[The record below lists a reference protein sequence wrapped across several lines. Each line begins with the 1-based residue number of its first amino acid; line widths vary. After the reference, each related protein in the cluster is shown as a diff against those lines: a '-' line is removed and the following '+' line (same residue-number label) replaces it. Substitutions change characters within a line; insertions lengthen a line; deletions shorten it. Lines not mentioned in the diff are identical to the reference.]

1 MDRRILVS
9 PDEEITLRRVALGIA
24 KPQDLRAADLRHLFE
39 LNLVE
44 HRGGRVILTERGRH
58 RYQSL
63 PKATDK
69 AGAEGLPDLAT
80 VLRRQWSG
88 TGS

>member
-44 HRGGRVILTERGRH
+44 HRGGWVILTERG
-58 RYQSL
+58 
-63 PKATDK
+63 
-69 AGAEGLPDLAT
+69 AT
-80 VLRRQWSG
+80 VTSRSPRPPISPVPRDYRIG
-88 TGS
+88 DRA

>member
-44 HRGGRVILTERGRH
+44 HLGGLVILTERGRR

-63 PKATDK
+63 PKAADK
-69 AGAEGLPDLAT
+69 PGAEGLPDLAT

>member
-39 LNLVE
+39 LHLVE
-44 HRGGRVILTERGRH
+44 HR
-58 RYQSL
+58 
-63 PKATDK
+63 A
-69 AGAEGLPDLAT
+69 AGVRRRREGAT
-80 VLRRQWSG
+80 VTSRSPRRPISPVPRDYRIG
-88 TGS
+88 DRA